1 MEADYY
7 AGIDLGTMHTAV
19 AGSNGM
25 RQITLSEVGVPRDEL
40 VRKALGKDLFFG
52 SEIDLHRMALTV
64 HRPFEHGRLKYG
76 DLPCDSASGSIAD
89 SLEAARCLLGHAM
102 AFMEFPEGARVRCV
116 MGVPAQASLINRRAL
131 LSIARSCIESVV
143 LVSEPFAVGF
153 NLDSSTRR
161 AMIVD
166 VGAGTTD
173 ICHFYGA
180 FPDVN
185 DQLTVGYGGDHVDR
199 DFRERVLAE
208 HPQVQMSLTTAR
220 RIKEKSGFVGPSE
233 HPVHV
238 RLPVRQ
244 GAPQV
249 FDLTECL
256 QASCLQIADRV
267 VQGILTVL
275 EQIQFEGHAE
285 VLENIVL
292 SGGGGQLRGLD
303 AYIESELNEY
313 GYVHV
318 TRLYDSAF
326 AGAQG
331 ALYLARQLP
340 DSMWSALQQEV
351 YEPSLDAHSRRAA

>member
-1 MEADYY
+1 MEAGYY
-7 AGIDLGTMHTAV
+7 AGIDLGTMYTAV
-19 AGSNGM
+19 AGSNGT
-25 RQITLSEVGVPRDEL
+25 RQVTPSEVGMPRDEL
-40 VRKALGKDLFFG
+40 VRKSLGKDLFFG
-52 SEIDLHRMALTV
+52 SEIELHRMALTV
-64 HRPFEHGRLKYG
+64 LRPFEHGRWKYG
-76 DLPCDSASGSIAD
+76 DLPCESASGTIAD
-89 SLEAARCLLGHAM
+89 SLAAARCLLDHAM
-102 AFMEFPEGARVRCV
+102 AFLGFPEGARVRCV
-116 MGVPAQASLINRRAL
+116 MGVPAQASLVNRRTL

-153 NLDSSTRR
+153 NLDSPTKR
-161 AMIVD
+161 ALIVD
-166 VGAGTTD
+166 IGAGTTD

-180 FPDVN
+180 FPDVT

-199 DFRERVLAE
+199 DFRERVVAE
-208 HPQVQMSLTTAR
+208 HPQIQMSLATAR
-220 RIKEKSGFVGPSE
+220 RIKEKSGFVGTAE
-233 HPVHV
+233 QAVHV

-244 GAPQV
+244 GPPQV
-249 FDLTECL
+249 FDLTESL

-285 VLENIVL
+285 ILENIVL

-331 ALYLARQLP
+331 ALHLARQLP
-340 DSMWSALQQEV
+340 ESLWLALQQEA
-351 YEPSLDAHSRRAA
+351 YDASPDTSRKAA